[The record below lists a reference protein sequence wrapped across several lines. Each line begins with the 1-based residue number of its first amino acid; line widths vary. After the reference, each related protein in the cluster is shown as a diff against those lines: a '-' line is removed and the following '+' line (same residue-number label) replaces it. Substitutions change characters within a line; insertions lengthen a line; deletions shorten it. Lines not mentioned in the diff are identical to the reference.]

1 MDRDDLSKSMPSG
14 TPSITARI
22 TASIRVHITALRSDF
37 KVDQPVYALNWFNS
51 RQLWLYNFY
60 NLLAARSVLKVGGVP
75 FFKARVAT
83 ILYGDDAD
91 YRSVLLIVRYP
102 DISHFKAML
111 QSRYFQCVS
120 IIRGLAVAQFTFG
133 FSTRTDIQDL
143 GEFANQN
150 RIAKSQVYAIHH
162 YRLTEQVS
170 DIAERA
176 TELAA
181 LHQVKLAFSSCVS
194 ARLYPQKGSTP
205 PAAVETIMHGCM
217 LLQADSQAQIEQLVA
232 NSDYKTL
239 LATTNASFI
248 ATLNRIF

>member
-1 MDRDDLSKSMPSG
+1 MNKAMPSG
-14 TPSITARI
+14 TPSITAKI
-22 TASIRVHITALRSDF
+22 TSSIRIHITALRSDF
-37 KVDQPVYALNWFNS
+37 NVDQPVYALNWFNS

-60 NLLAARSVLKVGGVP
+60 NLLAARSVLKIGGVP

-83 ILYGDDAD
+83 VLHGDNAD
-91 YRSVLLIVRYP
+91 CRSVLLIVRYP
-102 DISHFKAML
+102 DINHFKTML

-120 IIRGLAVAQFTFG
+120 IIRDLAVAQFTFG
-133 FSTRTDIQDL
+133 FSTRTDMQDV

-150 RIAKSQVYAIHH
+150 RISKSQVYAIHH
-162 YRLTEQVS
+162 YRLSKQVS

-205 PAAVETIMHGCM
+205 PVAVETIMDGCM
-217 LLQADSQAQIEQLVA
+217 LMQADSQARIEQLVV
-232 NSDYKTL
+232 NPDYKAL

-248 ATLNRIF
+248 ATLDRIF